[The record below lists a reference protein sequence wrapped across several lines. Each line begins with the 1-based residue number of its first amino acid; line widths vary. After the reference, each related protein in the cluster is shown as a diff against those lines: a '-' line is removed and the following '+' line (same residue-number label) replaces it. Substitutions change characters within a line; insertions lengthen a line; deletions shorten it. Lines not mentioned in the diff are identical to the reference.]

1 MNIGVEKVNTY
12 KDVTVKALLDS
23 GIIGMFMNK
32 KIAARHG
39 FRLQKL
45 ERLVIVRN
53 VNGINNSERAIT
65 Y

>member
-1 MNIGVEKVNTY
+1 
-12 KDVTVKALLDS
+12 
-23 GIIGMFMNK
+23 MFIDK
-32 KIAARHG
+32 KIIARHR

-45 ERLVIVRN
+45 EKLVIVRN